1 MNLNS
6 FDFAGKEKEEK
17 LMDAV
22 IKDETVERLARV
34 AKLDGSKNPEAM
46 RKAILS
52 LKGNTVGDITTL
64 GITIIEALPAI
75 AVGALQRYADE
86 AYKRKKK
93 EELAIYA
100 IIKLGKK
107 VGMSDEEVEKAWKE
121 AEERAELKR
130 QKNNN

>member
-1 MNLNS
+1 MDLNS
-6 FDFAGKEKEEK
+6 FDFAGKEKEEN
-17 LMDAV
+17 LMDTV

-52 LKGNTVGDITTL
+52 LKGNTVADITTL
-64 GITIIEALPAI
+64 GITIVEALPAI

-93 EELAIYA
+93 EELAIYT

-107 VGMSDEEVEKAWKE
+107 LGMSDEEVKKAWKE

-130 QKNNN
+130 RERNN